1 METIVS
7 LIPDE
12 THVTETR
19 ALLQDAGMSPDRVQ
33 IINQPE
39 TVWQQLN
46 GRQDALTLRRDLGI
60 GMLMGF
66 LFFGFFGLMAAG
78 FMCYLP
84 LAQCT
89 GVSFSWAI
97 FAVAL
102 VIGLLVGGFFGAMVG
117 LGAMDE
123 HLYDY
128 VEGARRG
135 QAVVI
140 VRARGQE
147 IPIALNI
154 LEREHALALRHWSD
168 E

>member
-12 THVTETR
+12 TTVTETR
-19 ALLQDAGMSPDRVQ
+19 ILLQDAGMSPDHVRV
-33 IINQPE
+33 IDQPE

-46 GRQDALTLRRDLGI
+46 GHKDALALRRDMGI
-60 GMLMGF
+60 GMLVGV

-78 FMCYLP
+78 FTCYLP
-84 LAQCT
+84 LAQCAT
-89 GVSFSWAI
+89 VYFFWPAFVAAI
-97 FAVAL
+97 L
-102 VIGLLVGGFFGAMVG
+102 IGLFVGGL
-117 LGAMDE
+117 LGAVMGIGVMDE

-135 QAVVI
+135 QAVVL

-147 IPIALNI
+147 IPVALNI
-154 LEREHALALRHWSD
+154 LEREHAVALRHWSED
-168 E
+168 